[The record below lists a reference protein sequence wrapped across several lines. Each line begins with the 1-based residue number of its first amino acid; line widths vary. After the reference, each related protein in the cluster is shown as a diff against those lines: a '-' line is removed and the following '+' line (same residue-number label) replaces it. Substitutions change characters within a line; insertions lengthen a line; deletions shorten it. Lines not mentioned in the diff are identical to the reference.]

1 MPLAQEMQIVRAY
14 LEIEQLRLGDR
25 LKVELHM
32 DDAALDVPVP
42 VLSVQPLV
50 ENAIKHG
57 IAQSAEPGYVHVR
70 IELRGEALCI
80 VVENSSNQTIAKAG
94 AGVGLQNVRRRLE
107 ICYGPGATLR
117 LAPDAHKTTAEISI
131 PLVAARAAR

>member
-1 MPLAQEMQIVRAY
+1 MQIVRAY
-14 LEIEQLRLGDR
+14 LEVEQLRLGDR
-25 LKVELHM
+25 LKVEFHV
-32 DDAALDVPVP
+32 DDGAMDVPVP

-57 IAQSAEPGYVHVR
+57 VAQSAEPGYVHVR
-70 IELRGEALCI
+70 IEQRGGELRI
-80 VVENSSNQTIAKAG
+80 IVENSRYQDAADETG

-117 LAPDAHKTTAEISI
+117 LEPHLHKTTAEICI
-131 PLVAARAAR
+131 PLVIASSAR